1 MAIEAD
7 CFFQARGWSGWARG
21 RCLAVAMLGMLGM
34 AGAQAA
40 DDALVA
46 SINDYRLAPEG
57 CAGRQP
63 ASLGPLAPND
73 RLARQRVTS
82 AEQLQSALQQAG
94 YQPAAAQVIAVS
106 GPSSRDAALV
116 ALKQRYCAILLDPQY
131 AEVGVRRDGNSW
143 QVVLARPL
151 LPSNLGDWQ
160 QAGRAILEQVN
171 EARAKAR
178 RCGSQAFDA
187 AAPLTWNEALAQT
200 SLVHSR
206 DMATRNY
213 FSHQDKNG
221 DLAGKRATRAGYRWQ
236 SIGENIAAGQGAAKQ
251 VVAGWLASPAHCFN
265 IMNAD
270 FTEMGAAYAV
280 NPQSDA
286 AIYWTQVFGTPR

>member
-1 MAIEAD
+1 
-7 CFFQARGWSGWARG
+7 
-21 RCLAVAMLGMLGM
+21 
-34 AGAQAA
+34 
-40 DDALVA
+40 
-46 SINDYRLAPEG
+46 
-57 CAGRQP
+57 
-63 ASLGPLAPND
+63 
-73 RLARQRVTS
+73 
-82 AEQLQSALQQAG
+82 
-94 YQPAAAQVIAVS
+94 
-106 GPSSRDAALV
+106 
-116 ALKQRYCAILLDPQY
+116 
-131 AEVGVRRDGNSW
+131 
-143 QVVLARPL
+143 
-151 LPSNLGDWQ
+151 
-160 QAGRAILEQVN
+160 
-171 EARAKAR
+171 
-178 RCGSQAFDA
+178 
-187 AAPLTWNEALAQT
+187 AQT